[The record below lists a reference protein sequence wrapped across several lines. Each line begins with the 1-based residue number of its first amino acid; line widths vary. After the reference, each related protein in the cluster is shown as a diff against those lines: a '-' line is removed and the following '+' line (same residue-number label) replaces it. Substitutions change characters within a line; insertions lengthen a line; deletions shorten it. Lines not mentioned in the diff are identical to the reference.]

1 MGRLMD
7 KGREGEG
14 EGEGEADRQTV
25 QIAVNS

>member
-1 MGRLMD
+1 MGGLMD

-14 EGEGEADRQTV
+14 EEGGSYRQTV